1 MSGGDTLPAG
11 SNDLVPGTAAGAP
24 RDDAPSPMTPREVVS
39 ELDRY
44 IVGQRA
50 AKRAVAIALRNRW
63 RRQQVEADLRDE
75 IIPKNIIM
83 IGPTGVGKTEISR
96 RLARL
101 TSAPFIKVE
110 ASKFTEVGYVGRDVE
125 SIIRDLLELAINMVR
140 QEERE
145 KVAVRAREAAED
157 RLLDLLLPARPIG
170 MGPSVEDDAASGTR
184 EKLRKKL
191 RAGELDAR
199 EVEVELS
206 EQTMPN
212 IEVMTPQGMEE
223 VGFNLKEM
231 FGNLLPKKTKRRKM
245 SVPDALAALTQEE
258 ATRLVEMENV
268 VREAIHRVE
277 SSGIVFL
284 DEIDKIAGR
293 SHTGGP
299 DVSREGV
306 QRDLLPI
313 VEGSTVN
320 TKHGVVRTDHILFV
334 ASGAFHIAKPS
345 DLIPEFQGRFPIRV
359 ELEAL
364 TQADFV
370 RILTEPKNALIRQYA
385 ALLAT
390 EGVTLEFATEA
401 VGEIARVAAEVN
413 ERTENIGAR
422 RLHTV
427 LERLLDKL
435 MFDASD
441 MRGQQV
447 TITAETVRSELDP
460 ILASEDLARFI
471 L

>member
-1 MSGGDTLPAG
+1 
-11 SNDLVPGTAAGAP
+11 
-24 RDDAPSPMTPREVVS
+24 MTPREVVS

-63 RRQQVEADLRDE
+63 RRQQVDADLRDE

-125 SIIRDLLELAINMVR
+125 SIIRDLVELAINMVK

-145 KVAVRAREAAED
+145 RVTVRAREAAED
-157 RLLDLLLPARPIG
+157 RLLDLLLPPVRAIG
-170 MGPSVEDDAASGTR
+170 MGPAVEDDASHGTR
-184 EKLRKKL
+184 EKLRRKL
-191 RAGELDAR
+191 RDGELDAR
-199 EVEVELS
+199 EVELDVADNPV
-206 EQTMPN
+206 PN

-231 FGNLLPKKTKRRKM
+231 FSNLLPKKTRKRKM
-245 SVPDALAALTQEE
+245 KVPEALVLLTQEE
-258 ATRLVEMENV
+258 AARLVEMENV
-268 VREAIHRVE
+268 VREAVRRVE

-320 TKHGVVRTDHILFV
+320 TKHGPVRTDHILFV

-364 TQADFV
+364 TRDDFV
-370 RILTEPKNALIRQYA
+370 RILTEPKTALIRQYA

-390 EGVTLEFATEA
+390 EGVTLAFADDA
-401 VGEIARVAAEVN
+401 IAEIARIAALVN

-435 MFDASD
+435 MFDAPD

-447 TITAETVRSELDP
+447 TVTGEQVRAELDP

>member
-1 MSGGDTLPAG
+1 MSEQEQLAGTPIEANGKADAGD
-11 SNDLVPGTAAGAP
+11 AAS
-24 RDDAPSPMTPREVVS
+24 SPMTPREVVS

-63 RRQQVEADLRDE
+63 RRQQVDADLRDE

-125 SIIRDLLELAINMVR
+125 SIIRDLVELAINMVK

-145 KVAVRAREAAED
+145 RVTVRAREAAED
-157 RLLDLLLPARPIG
+157 RLLDLLLPPVRAIG
-170 MGPSVEDDAASGTR
+170 MGPAVEDDASQGTR
-184 EKLRKKL
+184 EKLRRKL
-191 RAGELDAR
+191 RDGELDAR
-199 EVEVELS
+199 EVEIDVADNPV
-206 EQTMPN
+206 PN

-231 FGNLLPKKTKRRKM
+231 FSNLLPKKTRKRKM
-245 SVPDALAALTQEE
+245 KVPEALAALTQEE
-258 ATRLVEMENV
+258 AARLVEMENV
-268 VREAIHRVE
+268 VREAVRRVE

-320 TKHGVVRTDHILFV
+320 TKHGPVRTDHILFV

-364 TQADFV
+364 TRDDFV
-370 RILTEPKNALIRQYA
+370 RILTEPKTALIRQYA

-390 EGVTLEFATEA
+390 EGVTLAFADDA
-401 VGEIARVAAEVN
+401 IAEIARIAALVN

-435 MFDASD
+435 MFDAPD

-447 TITAETVRSELDP
+447 TVSGEQVRQELDP